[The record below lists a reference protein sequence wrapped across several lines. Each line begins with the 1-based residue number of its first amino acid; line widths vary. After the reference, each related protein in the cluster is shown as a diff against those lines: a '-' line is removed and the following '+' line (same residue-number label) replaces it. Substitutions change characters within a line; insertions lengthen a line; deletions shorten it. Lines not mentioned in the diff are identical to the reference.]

1 MKYNVR
7 ILAGCIVQIDYHAA
21 AVVFYQYI
29 HHADEEVKLDADT
42 VIAAIGEKVPGDFYK
57 DAGLEVDVDETGTTF
72 EENAIL
78 KAKAVADK
86 AKEEGKYPDALV
98 MADDSGFEVDYLGGK
113 PGIYSARFMG
123 TDTPYS
129 IKNQK
134 ILDEMEGV
142 PDDLRAARFVAAI
155 SVVFPDGRCEVV
167 RDTFEGKVAYEAKGQ
182 YGFGYDPIMY
192 VPEKGC
198 NSGELLPE
206 EKNKISHRGK
216 ALMRARKLLEE

>member
-1 MKYNVR
+1 MKTIVFATGNMGKMREIRQIMEGLPYE
-7 ILAGCIVQIDYHAA
+7 ILSMK
-21 AVVFYQYI
+21 
-29 HHADEEVKLDADT
+29 E
-42 VIAAIGEKVPGDFYK
+42 
-57 DAGLEVDVDETGTTF
+57 AGLETEVEETGTTF
-72 EENAIL
+72 EENALLKARAIAE
-78 KAKAVADK
+78 KAKA
-86 AKEEGKYPDALV
+86 EGVYTDAIV

-142 PDDLRAARFVAAI
+142 PYEKRAARFVAAI
-155 SVVFPDGRCEVV
+155 ACVFPDGRCEVL
-167 RDTFEGKVAYEAKGQ
+167 RDTFEGKVAYEAKGI

-216 ALMRARKLLEE
+216 ALMKVRELIDLYERNGYIKS

>member
-1 MKYNVR
+1 MKTIVFATGNIGKMREIRQIMEGLPYE
-7 ILAGCIVQIDYHAA
+7 ILSMKEASL
-21 AVVFYQYI
+21 
-29 HHADEEVKLDADT
+29 ETEV
-42 VIAAIGEKVPGDFYK
+42 E
-57 DAGLEVDVDETGTTF
+57 ETGTTF
-72 EENAIL
+72 EENALLKARAIAE
-78 KAKAVADK
+78 KAKA
-86 AKEEGKYPDALV
+86 EGVYTDAIV

-142 PDDLRAARFVAAI
+142 PYEKRAARFVAAI
-155 SVVFPDGRCEVV
+155 ACVFPDGRCEVL
-167 RDTFEGKVAYEAKGQ
+167 RDTFEGKVAYEAKGI

-216 ALMRARKLLEE
+216 ALMKVRELMDLYERNGYIKS

>member
-1 MKYNVR
+1 VTLTNKRQVYDMQTIIFATGNMGKLR
-7 ILAGCIVQIDYHAA
+7 
-21 AVVFYQYI
+21 
-29 HHADEEVKLDADT
+29 EVKQIMEGLPYN
-42 VIAAIGEKVPGDFYK
+42 IISMK

-72 EENAIL
+72 EENSIL
-78 KAKAVADK
+78 KAKAVAAK
-86 AKEEGKYPDALV
+86 AKETGKFTDAVV

-142 PDDLRAARFVAAI
+142 PDDKRDARFVAAI
-155 SVVFPDGRCEVV
+155 ACVFPDGRCEVV
-167 RDTFEGKVAYEAKGQ
+167 RDTFEGKVAYEAKGE

-216 ALMRARKLLEE
+216 ALMRAREILEKNI

>member
-1 MKYNVR
+1 MKTIVFATGNMGKMREIRQIMEGLPYE
-7 ILAGCIVQIDYHAA
+7 ILSMK
-21 AVVFYQYI
+21 
-29 HHADEEVKLDADT
+29 E
-42 VIAAIGEKVPGDFYK
+42 
-57 DAGLEVDVDETGTTF
+57 AGLETEVEETGTTF
-72 EENAIL
+72 EENALLKARAIAE
-78 KAKAVADK
+78 KAKA
-86 AKEEGKYPDALV
+86 EGVYTDAIV

-142 PDDLRAARFVAAI
+142 PYEKRAARFVAAI
-155 SVVFPDGRCEVV
+155 ACVFPDGRCEVL
-167 RDTFEGKVAYEAKGQ
+167 RDTFEGKVAYEAKGI

-216 ALMRARKLLEE
+216 ALMKVRELMDLYERDGYIKS

>member
-1 MKYNVR
+1 MDKQTIIFATGNMGKMREIRQIMEGLPYEILSMK
-7 ILAGCIVQIDYHAA
+7 
-21 AVVFYQYI
+21 
-29 HHADEEVKLDADT
+29 E
-42 VIAAIGEKVPGDFYK
+42 
-57 DAGLEVDVDETGTTF
+57 AGLETEVDETGETF

-78 KAKAVADK
+78 KAKAIADK
-86 AKEEGKYPDALV
+86 AREKNIYPDAIV
-98 MADDSGFEVDYLGGK
+98 MADDSGFEVDHLGGK

-142 PDDLRAARFVAAI
+142 PELKRSARFVAAI
-155 SVVFPDGRCEVV
+155 ACVFPDGSCEVV
-167 RDTFEGKVAYEAKGQ
+167 RDTFEGRVAYEAKGE

-192 VPEKGC
+192 VPEMGC

-216 ALMRARKLLEE
+216 ALAKARLLLEKKL

>member
-1 MKYNVR
+1 MQKGPKMRDIIFATGNMGKLREIKQIMEGLPYNIISMK
-7 ILAGCIVQIDYHAA
+7 
-21 AVVFYQYI
+21 
-29 HHADEEVKLDADT
+29 E
-42 VIAAIGEKVPGDFYK
+42 
-57 DAGLEVDVDETGTTF
+57 AGLETEVDETGETF

-78 KAKAVADK
+78 KATAIAKKAREAGVY
-86 AKEEGKYPDALV
+86 GDAIV
-98 MADDSGFEVDYLGGK
+98 MADDSGFEVDHLGGK

-142 PDDLRAARFVAAI
+142 PEEERTARFVAAI
-155 SVVFPDGRCEVV
+155 ACVFPDGTCGVV
-167 RDTFEGKVAYEAKGQ
+167 RDTFEGRVAHEAKGI

-216 ALMRARKLLEE
+216 ALMKARKLLEEKAL

>member
-1 MKYNVR
+1 MQKGPKMRDIIFATGNMGKLREIKQIMEGLPYNIISMK
-7 ILAGCIVQIDYHAA
+7 
-21 AVVFYQYI
+21 
-29 HHADEEVKLDADT
+29 E
-42 VIAAIGEKVPGDFYK
+42 
-57 DAGLEVDVDETGTTF
+57 AGLETEVDETGETF

-78 KAKAVADK
+78 KATAIAKKAREAGVY
-86 AKEEGKYPDALV
+86 GDAIV
-98 MADDSGFEVDYLGGK
+98 MADDSGFEVDHLGGK

-142 PDDLRAARFVAAI
+142 PEEERTARFVAAI
-155 SVVFPDGRCEVV
+155 ACVFPDGTCEVV
-167 RDTFEGKVAYEAKGQ
+167 RDTFEGRVAHEAKGI

-216 ALMRARKLLEE
+216 ALMKARKLLEEKAL

>member
-1 MKYNVR
+1 MDNKTIIFATGNMGKMREIRQILDGLPYDILSMK
-7 ILAGCIVQIDYHAA
+7 
-21 AVVFYQYI
+21 
-29 HHADEEVKLDADT
+29 E
-42 VIAAIGEKVPGDFYK
+42 
-57 DAGLEVDVDETGTTF
+57 AGLETDVDETGETF

-78 KAKAVADK
+78 KARAIADK
-86 AKEEGKYPDALV
+86 AKKKGIYCDAIV
-98 MADDSGFEVDYLGGK
+98 MADDSGFEVDHLGGR

-134 ILDEMEGV
+134 ILEEMEGV
-142 PDDLRAARFVAAI
+142 PEEERTARFVAAI
-155 SVVFPDGRCEVV
+155 ACVFPDGSCKVV
-167 RDTFEGKVAYEAKGQ
+167 RDTFEGLVAHEAKGI

-216 ALMRARKLLEE
+216 ALMKVKELLENL

>member
-1 MKYNVR
+1 MTNKRQVYDMQTIIFATGNMGKLR
-7 ILAGCIVQIDYHAA
+7 
-21 AVVFYQYI
+21 
-29 HHADEEVKLDADT
+29 EVKQIMEGLPYN
-42 VIAAIGEKVPGDFYK
+42 IISMK

-72 EENAIL
+72 EENSIL
-78 KAKAVADK
+78 KAKAVAAK
-86 AKEEGKYPDALV
+86 AKETGKFTDAVV

-142 PDDLRAARFVAAI
+142 PDDKRDARFVAAI
-155 SVVFPDGRCEVV
+155 AYVFPDGRCEVV
-167 RDTFEGKVAYEAKGQ
+167 RDTFEGKVAYEAKGE

-216 ALMRARKLLEE
+216 ALMRAREILEKNI

>member
-1 MKYNVR
+1 MKTIVFATGNMGKMREIRQIMEGLPYE
-7 ILAGCIVQIDYHAA
+7 ILSMK
-21 AVVFYQYI
+21 
-29 HHADEEVKLDADT
+29 E
-42 VIAAIGEKVPGDFYK
+42 
-57 DAGLEVDVDETGTTF
+57 AGLETEVEETGTTF
-72 EENAIL
+72 EENALLKARAIAE
-78 KAKAVADK
+78 KAKA
-86 AKEEGKYPDALV
+86 EGIYTDAIV

-142 PDDLRAARFVAAI
+142 PYEKRAARFVAAI
-155 SVVFPDGRCEVV
+155 ACVFPDGRCEVL
-167 RDTFEGKVAYEAKGQ
+167 RDTFEGKVAYEAKGI

-216 ALMRARKLLEE
+216 ALNKARKLLEEA